1 LYSLLKFEVAK
12 IFLHDVGHRHAQ
24 PRGEIL
30 DRHRLQ
36 LLRIFEQVGQTIRQS
51 LNIPWRIKLNCQL
64 LALRHLPEVE
74 QIRANNR
81 HSIRARQV
89 SHSAASRRRRIWHHG
104 NGGRLK

>member
-36 LLRIFEQVGQTIRQS
+36 LLRIFEQIDQTIR
-51 LNIPWRIKLNCQL
+51 
-64 LALRHLPEVE
+64 
-74 QIRANNR
+74 
-81 HSIRARQV
+81 
-89 SHSAASRRRRIWHHG
+89 
-104 NGGRLK
+104 